1 MNNDLS
7 FLSSQLNP
15 SKITPQD
22 LQLMKAIQASAGFT
36 GYNLEAEAA
45 LLLPFFAG
53 WRARVPTDKAGNGAD
68 LATWKIQLGYGSV
81 NQGLWGSAEAS
92 IGLATTPTA
101 TQIQAPFLQQSLN
114 GDVTYIAML
123 KALGFDDPMNVE
135 VSNVLSL
142 LLKLEELISL
152 TGNNSA
158 IAVPAPVT
166 AASTLVAPATFAA
179 GTWHFKVTAITNEGA
194 FNNATAN
201 SNRGESNS
209 SASIAVVAPV
219 GGITFVDLSWPAIPG
234 AVAYKV
240 YGEAAAA
247 GGVFYLVDPAT
258 QIRYRKITAG
268 ATDLGAL
275 GDKFL
280 VTQTGQTYVTVN
292 HVQIY
297 GVPVNTQPI
306 APVADASANALTF
319 EGALAW
325 AEKTSIYS
333 TSITRSPNIDMD
345 GAPFTTVGTGIAE
358 IDRILE
364 YLWNVLQI
372 SPTLMIGSSKTIAS
386 LGNAI
391 LKTSVVPTYQV
402 QIGQERGAF
411 TGGIYLGGYTN
422 KYIATMVPGQNAMIP
437 TWAHPYIPDGTLLF
451 LSEDIPSQTYRYSRK
466 GKAFSL
472 EVLAP
477 YTYWELARTQLSI
490 PFAILWS
497 ETLKCHHPQA
507 QVAIQ
512 GARVDT

>member
-1 MNNDLS
+1 MNSDLS

-15 SKITPQD
+15 SKISPQD
-22 LQLMKAIQASAGFT
+22 LALMKAIQASAGFT

-53 WRARVPTDKAGNGAD
+53 WRARVPTDKAGLGAD
-68 LATWKIQLGYGSV
+68 LATWKVQLGYGSV

-92 IGLATTPTA
+92 IGLATTPLA

-123 KALGFDDPMNVE
+123 KALGFDDPMNIE

-152 TGNNSA
+152 TGNNVA
-158 IAVPAPVT
+158 LAVPAPVALPST
-166 AASTLVAPATFAA
+166 ATALDTFAA
-179 GTWHFKVTAITNEGA
+179 GTWHVKVSAITNEGA
-194 FNNATAN
+194 FNNASSN
-201 SNRGESNS
+201 SNRGETLP
-209 SASIAVVAPV
+209 SASIAVVVPAANSDFLDV
-219 GGITFVDLSWPAIPG
+219 SWPAIPG
-234 AVAYKV
+234 AVGYKV
-240 YGEAAAA
+240 YCEAAAA
-247 GGVFYLVDPAT
+247 GGTFYLVDPAT
-258 QIRYRKITAG
+258 GLRYRKITSG
-268 ATDLGAL
+268 ATDLSAL
-275 GDKFL
+275 GDKI
-280 VTQTGQTYVTVN
+280 VVAQAGQTYVTVN

-297 GVPVNTQPI
+297 TVPLNTQPTP
-306 APVADASANALTF
+306 AVADGSANALTF

-325 AEKTSIYS
+325 AEKTTIYS
-333 TSITRSPNIDMD
+333 TSISRPGNIDMD
-345 GAPFTTVGTGIAE
+345 GAPFTTVGTGILE

-422 KYIATMVPGQNAMIP
+422 KYIATMVPGQNALIP
-437 TWAHPYIPDGTLLF
+437 TWAHPYIPDGTLML
-451 LSEDIPSQTYRYSRK
+451 LSEDIPAQTYRYSRK

-512 GARVDT
+512 GARVDQ